1 MLKGADSSKGR
12 RTPPP
17 EPTPRLGRPQ
27 PGVYDRSVTI
37 SDGASR
43 AAAAFEASG
52 IAHQITRHGPVSS
65 LEEAAAL
72 RGVRPDEMI
81 KALVIRRADDDYLF
95 VLVPGGRQIS
105 WPKLRAH
112 LGVSR
117 LSLPDAQTALAVTGY
132 PRGAIT
138 PFGATT
144 AWPVI
149 ADATIPGRRVSIDAG
164 QHGVAALVDADEMVA
179 ALDADVVD
187 VTEPE

>member
-1 MLKGADSSKGR
+1 MTIQDGR
-12 RTPPP
+12 
-17 EPTPRLGRPQ
+17 
-27 PGVYDRSVTI
+27 
-37 SDGASR
+37 AR
-43 AAAAFEASG
+43 AKAAFEASG
-52 IAHQITRHGPVSS
+52 IAHVITEHGPVKS

-81 KALVIRRADDDYLF
+81 KAIVIRRAEDDYVF

-105 WPKLRAH
+105 WPKLRSH

-117 LSLPDAQTALAVTGY
+117 LSMPDADTALAVTGY

-149 ADATIPGRRVSIDAG
+149 ADATIPGRRVSIGAG
-164 QHGVAALVDADEMVA
+164 KHGVAALVDADEMIA
-179 ALDADVVD
+179 ALDAVVAD
-187 VTEPE
+187 VTDPE